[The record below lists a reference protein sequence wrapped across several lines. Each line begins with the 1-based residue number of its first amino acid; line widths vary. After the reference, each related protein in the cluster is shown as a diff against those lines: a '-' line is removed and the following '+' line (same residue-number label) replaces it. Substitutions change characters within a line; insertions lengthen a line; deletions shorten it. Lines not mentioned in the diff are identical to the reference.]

1 MGRGN
6 DMSEGYD
13 AIVVGGG
20 VMGTSTALELAKRG
34 RHTVLLE
41 RFTLG
46 HARGSSGGPTR
57 IFRFTYE
64 HPDYVRMAGPALD
77 AWRELEGASGERLLY
92 TTGGID
98 IGEGGRRS
106 ADALEAA
113 GAPFA
118 WLTPEATME
127 RWPGLV
133 IAPGTPVLL
142 QEQGGVCMAER
153 TVRAQARVATDAGAT
168 VLEGTA
174 VRTIDRRAD
183 GVRVTTD
190 RGEVYAAPV
199 AVVTAGPWAGPLLRT
214 AGIDLPLVPS
224 FEQVTY
230 SRLAGDPH
238 PFPTII
244 DWSGVSTQGLP
255 SDGDGSSNGPYALPN
270 PEEPGSIKMAL
281 DRSGPD
287 VDPDTRS
294 FEPDAE
300 RLQRLAGWASKR
312 FLPLVEARP
321 PETCLYTNTPDG
333 EFVLDRLGPIV
344 VGSPCSGHGFKFA
357 PLIGKILADMATD
370 TPVALRLDAFGAGRA
385 WILRHIVDRAF
396 DA

>member
-1 MGRGN
+1 M
-6 DMSEGYD
+6 
-13 AIVVGGG
+13 
-20 VMGTSTALELAKRG
+20 MGTAAAHELAMRG
-34 RHTVLLE
+34 RNTLLLE
-41 RFTLG
+41 RFTFG
-46 HARGSSGGPTR
+46 HGRGSSGGPTR

-77 AWRELEGASGERLLY
+77 AWRELEDLAGERLLH

-98 IGEGGRRS
+98 IGEGSRRS

-113 GAPFA
+113 GSPFG
-118 WLTPEATME
+118 WLAAEATME

-133 IAPGTPVLL
+133 IAPGTPVLV
-142 QEQGGVCMAER
+142 QESGGVCMAER
-153 TVRAQARVATDAGAT
+153 TVRAQARLAVEAGAT
-168 VLEGTA
+168 VCEETA
-174 VRTIDRRAD
+174 VEAIHPGGAAVEITTTTGETYRA
-183 GVRVTTD
+183 T
-190 RGEVYAAPV
+190 V

-230 SRLAGDPH
+230 CRLAGDPL
-238 PFPTII
+238 PFPTIT
-244 DWSGVSTQGLP
+244 DWTGVSTLSLP
-255 SDGDGSSNGPYALPN
+255 SDGDGTTNAPYALPN

-287 VDPDTRS
+287 VDADRRP
-294 FEPDAE
+294 FDADPE
-300 RLQRLAGWASKR
+300 RLDRLAGWAAKR
-312 FLPLVEARP
+312 FMPLEQARP

-333 EFVLDRLGPIV
+333 EFVLDRVGPFV

-357 PLIGKILADMATD
+357 PLIGKILADMATREPI
-370 TPVALRLDAFGAGRA
+370 TLRLDAFRADRA
-385 WILRHIVDRAF
+385 WTRRHMVERAF

>member
-1 MGRGN
+1 
-6 DMSEGYD
+6 MSDAFD

-20 VMGTSTALELAKRG
+20 VMGTATAHELAARG
-34 RHTVLLE
+34 RNTLLLE
-41 RFTLG
+41 RFTFG

-77 AWRELEGASGERLLY
+77 AWRELEAVSGEHLLY

-98 IGEGGRRS
+98 IGQGGRRS
-106 ADALEAA
+106 AEALQAA
-113 GAPFA
+113 GAPFS

-142 QEQGGVCMAER
+142 QEDGGVCMAER
-153 TVRAQARVATDAGAT
+153 TVLAQARVAADAGAT
-168 VLEGTA
+168 VLQETA
-174 VRTIDRRAD
+174 VRTIHRPAR
-183 GVRVTTD
+183 GVEVTTD
-190 RGEVYAAPV
+190 RGDMFTAPV
-199 AVVTAGPWAGPLLRT
+199 AVVTAGPWAAPLLRT
-214 AGIDLPLVPS
+214 GGIDLPLVPS

-230 SRLAGDPH
+230 CRLAGEPT

-244 DWSGVSTQGLP
+244 DWSGVSTRGLP
-255 SDGDGSSNGPYALPN
+255 SDGDGSTNAPYALPD
-270 PEEPGSIKMAL
+270 PEDPGTIKMAL

-294 FEPDAE
+294 FEPDPE
-300 RLQRLAGWASKR
+300 RLERLAGWAGRR

-333 EFVLDRLGPIV
+333 EFVLDRSGSIV

-370 TPVALRLDAFGAGRA
+370 TPISLRLDAFGAGRA
-385 WILRHIVDRAF
+385 WSRRHIVDRAF

>member
-1 MGRGN
+1 
-6 DMSEGYD
+6 
-13 AIVVGGG
+13 
-20 VMGTSTALELAKRG
+20 MGTAAAHELALRG
-34 RHTVLLE
+34 RNTLLLE
-41 RFTLG
+41 RFAFG

-77 AWRELEGASGERLLY
+77 AWRELEDLSGERLLY

-98 IGEGGRRS
+98 IGEGSRRS

-113 GAPFA
+113 GSPFA
-118 WLTPEATME
+118 WLGAEATME

-133 IAPGTPVLL
+133 IAPGTPVLV
-142 QEQGGVCMAER
+142 QESGGVCMAER
-153 TVRAQARVATDAGAT
+153 TVRAQARLAAGAGAT
-168 VLEGTA
+168 THEETTVGA
-174 VRTIDRRAD
+174 IRQD
-183 GVRVTTD
+183 GAGVEVTTTAGD
-190 RGEVYAAPV
+190 RYRAAV
-199 AVVTAGPWAGPLLRT
+199 AVVTVGPWAGQLLRT
-214 AGIDLPLVPS
+214 AGIEIPLVPS

-230 SRLAGDPH
+230 CRLAGEPQ
-238 PFPTII
+238 PFPTVT
-244 DWSGVSTQGLP
+244 DWTGVSTVGLP
-255 SDGDGSSNGPYALPN
+255 SDGDGSRNMPYALPN

-287 VDPDTRS
+287 VDADART
-294 FEPDAE
+294 FEPDPE
-300 RLQRLAGWASKR
+300 RLERLAGWAARR
-312 FLPLVEARP
+312 FLPLEEARP

-357 PLIGKILADMATD
+357 PLIGKILADMATKV
-370 TPVALRLDAFGAGRA
+370 PIALRLDAFRA
-385 WILRHIVDRAF
+385 NREWTRRHILDRAL

>member
-1 MGRGN
+1 
-6 DMSEGYD
+6 MSEQYD

-20 VMGTSTALELAKRG
+20 VMGTATALELASRG
-34 RHTVLLE
+34 RHTLLLE
-41 RFTLG
+41 RFAFG

-77 AWRELEGASGERLLY
+77 AWRELEDASGERLLY

-106 ADALEAA
+106 ADALVAA

-153 TVRAQARVATDAGAT
+153 TVRAQARVAMDAGAT
-168 VLEGTA
+168 MREQTV
-174 VRTIDRRAD
+174 VRAIHRRGD
-183 GVRVTTD
+183 GVQLTTD
-190 RGEVYAAPV
+190 RGDTYTAPV

-230 SRLAGDPH
+230 CRLAGEPH

-244 DWSGVSTQGLP
+244 DWSGVSTRGLP
-255 SDGDGSSNGPYALPN
+255 SDGDGSTNAPYALPN

-287 VDPDTRS
+287 ADPDTRS
-294 FEPDAE
+294 FEPDPE
-300 RLQRLAGWASKR
+300 RLARLAAWASRR
-312 FLPLVEARP
+312 FLPLVEAQP

-357 PLIGKILADMATD
+357 PLIGKILADMATG
-370 TPVALRLDAFGAGRA
+370 TSVALRLGAFQAGRA
-385 WILRHIVDRAF
+385 WTERHIVDRAF

>member
-1 MGRGN
+1 
-6 DMSEGYD
+6 MSEQYD

-20 VMGTSTALELAKRG
+20 VMGTATALELASRG
-34 RHTVLLE
+34 RHTLLLE
-41 RFTLG
+41 RFAFG

-77 AWRELEGASGERLLY
+77 AWRELEDASGERLLY

-106 ADALEAA
+106 ADALVAA

-153 TVRAQARVATDAGAT
+153 TVRAQARVAMDAGAT
-168 VLEGTA
+168 MREETV
-174 VRTIDRRAD
+174 VRAIDRRGD
-183 GVRVTTD
+183 GVQLTTD
-190 RGEVYAAPV
+190 RGDTYTAPV

-230 SRLAGDPH
+230 CRLVGEPYL
-238 PFPTII
+238 FPTII
-244 DWSGVSTQGLP
+244 DWSGVSTRGLP
-255 SDGDGSSNGPYALPN
+255 SDGDGSTNAPYALPN

-287 VDPDTRS
+287 ADPDTRS
-294 FEPDAE
+294 FEPDPE
-300 RLQRLAGWASKR
+300 RLARLAAWASRR
-312 FLPLVEARP
+312 FLPLVEAQP

-357 PLIGKILADMATD
+357 PLIGKIMADMATGA
-370 TPVALRLDAFGAGRA
+370 PIALRLEAFQAGRA
-385 WILRHIVDRAF
+385 WRERHIVDRAF

>member
-1 MGRGN
+1 
-6 DMSEGYD
+6 
-13 AIVVGGG
+13 
-20 VMGTSTALELAKRG
+20 VMGTAAAHELAMRG
-34 RHTVLLE
+34 RNTLLLE
-41 RFTLG
+41 RFTFG
-46 HARGSSGGPTR
+46 HGRGSSGGPTR

-77 AWRELEGASGERLLY
+77 AWRELEDLAGEHLLY

-98 IGEGGRRS
+98 IGDGSRRS
-106 ADALEAA
+106 ADALASA
-113 GAPFA
+113 GSPFA
-118 WLTPEATME
+118 WLGAEATME

-133 IAPGTPVLL
+133 IAPGTPVLV
-142 QEQGGVCMAER
+142 QESGGVCMAER
-153 TVRAQARVATDAGAT
+153 TVRAQARLAAEAGAT
-168 VLEGTA
+168 VREETRVAAIHPGGA
-174 VRTIDRRAD
+174 
-183 GVRVTTD
+183 GVEVTTTAGVTY
-190 RGEVYAAPV
+190 RAAV
-199 AVVTAGPWAGPLLRT
+199 AVVTAGPWEGPLLRT

-230 SRLAGDPH
+230 CRLAGDPL
-238 PFPTII
+238 PFPTIT
-244 DWSGVSTQGLP
+244 DWTGVSTLSLP
-255 SDGDGSSNGPYALPN
+255 SDGDGTTNAPYALPN

-287 VDPDTRS
+287 VDADDRS
-294 FEPDAE
+294 FEPDRD
-300 RLQRLAGWASKR
+300 RLDRLAGWASKR

-357 PLIGKILADMATD
+357 PLIGKILADMATGE
-370 TPVALRLDAFGAGRA
+370 PIALRLDAFRAGRA
-385 WILRHIVDRAF
+385 WTRRHMMDRAF

>member
-1 MGRGN
+1 V
-6 DMSEGYD
+6 SAVFD

-20 VMGTSTALELAKRG
+20 VMGTATAHELAKSG
-34 RHTVLLE
+34 RNTLLIE

-77 AWRELEGASGERLLY
+77 AWRELEDVSGERLLY
-92 TTGGID
+92 MTGGID

-106 ADALEAA
+106 AEALEAA
-113 GAPFA
+113 GAPFS
-118 WLTPEATME
+118 WITPEATME
-127 RWPGLV
+127 RWPGLL
-133 IAPGTPVLL
+133 IADGTPVLL
-142 QEQGGVCMAER
+142 QDQGGVCMAER
-153 TVRAQARVATDAGAT
+153 TVRAQARVAAETGAT
-168 VLEGTA
+168 VLEETVVEAIQPRGNGVD
-174 VRTIDRRAD
+174 VR
-183 GVRVTTD
+183 TD
-190 RGEVYAAPV
+190 RGDVYSAPV
-199 AVVTAGPWAGPLLRT
+199 AVVTAGPWAGSLLRT

-230 SRLAGDPH
+230 CRLAGEPH
-238 PFPTII
+238 PFPTIT

-255 SDGDGSSNGPYALPN
+255 SDGDGSTNLPYALPN

-287 VDPDTRS
+287 ADPDTRS
-294 FEPDAE
+294 FEPDPD
-300 RLQRLAGWASKR
+300 RLERLAGWAGRR

-357 PLIGKILADMATD
+357 PLIGKILADMATN
-370 TPVALRLDAFGAGRA
+370 TPIAIRLDAFGAGRA
-385 WILRHIVDRAF
+385 WTQRHILDRAF

>member
-1 MGRGN
+1 
-6 DMSEGYD
+6 MSTTFD

-20 VMGTSTALELAKRG
+20 VMGTATARELATRG
-34 RHTVLLE
+34 HDTLLLE
-41 RFTLG
+41 RFTFG

-64 HPDYVRMAGPALD
+64 HPDYVRMARPALD
-77 AWRELEGASGERLLY
+77 AWRELEDASGERLLH

-98 IGEGGRRS
+98 IGDGSRRS
-106 ADALEAA
+106 AEALEAA
-113 GAPFA
+113 GAPFDWISA
-118 WLTPEATME
+118 EETIE

-133 IAPGTPVLL
+133 IARGTPVLVQDL
-142 QEQGGVCMAER
+142 GGVCMAER
-153 TVRAQARVATDAGAT
+153 TVRAQARLAGAAGAT
-168 VLEGTA
+168 VMEESSVEAILPSRRGDGVE
-174 VRTIDRRAD
+174 VRT
-183 GVRVTTD
+183 TTGD
-190 RGEVYAAPV
+190 TFQAPV

-230 SRLAGDPH
+230 CRLAGDAH
-238 PFPTII
+238 DFPTIV
-244 DWSGVSTQGLP
+244 DWTGVSTRSLP
-255 SDGDGSSNGPYALPN
+255 SDGDGSSNAPYALPN

-287 VDPDTRS
+287 VDADARDFDPD
-294 FEPDAE
+294 PE
-300 RLQRLAGWASKR
+300 RLTRLAGWAAKR
-312 FLPLVEARP
+312 FLPLEEARP

-333 EFVLDRLGPIV
+333 EFLLDRLGPIV

-357 PLIGKILADMATD
+357 PLIGKILADMATG
-370 TPVALRLDAFGAGRA
+370 TPIALRLEAFGAGRG
-385 WILRHIVDRAF
+385 WTRHHMVERAF

>member
-1 MGRGN
+1 
-6 DMSEGYD
+6 
-13 AIVVGGG
+13 
-20 VMGTSTALELAKRG
+20 
-34 RHTVLLE
+34 
-41 RFTLG
+41 
-46 HARGSSGGPTR
+46 
-57 IFRFTYE
+57 
-64 HPDYVRMAGPALD
+64 MAGPALD
-77 AWRELEGASGERLLY
+77 AWRELEDASGERLLY

-153 TVRAQARVATDAGAT
+153 TVRAQARAAADAGAT
-168 VLEGTA
+168 MREETV
-174 VRTIDRRAD
+174 VRAIDRRGD
-183 GVRVTTD
+183 GVQLTTD
-190 RGEVYAAPV
+190 RGDTYTAPV

-230 SRLAGDPH
+230 CRLAGEPH

-244 DWSGVSTQGLP
+244 DWSGVSTRGLP
-255 SDGDGSSNGPYALPN
+255 SDGDGSTNAPYALPN

-287 VDPDTRS
+287 ADPDTRS
-294 FEPDAE
+294 FEPDPE
-300 RLQRLAGWASKR
+300 RLARLAGWASRR
-312 FLPLVEARP
+312 FLPLVEAQP

-357 PLIGKILADMATD
+357 PLIGKILADMATG
-370 TPVALRLDAFGAGRA
+370 TPIALRLEAFQAGRA
-385 WILRHIVDRAF
+385 WTERHIVDRAF